1 MKILISL
8 PLLLLLLV
16 PPAAGAATTINER
29 RAVAA
34 DAVIEVNNV
43 AGSIRVRGSDRS
55 DVHVTG
61 KVGEG
66 ANGLVIEGDA
76 RRLQIRIDYPRSGGG
91 WGGWWGGGVKS
102 DSVLEV
108 EVPHGVELK
117 VGSVSAS
124 IEVSGI
130 SGRRAELESVSG
142 RVTFAGGPDVLAVES
157 VSGAINVESQGIRE
171 LTVETVSGRAAVAG
185 PVGERLRA
193 ESVSGR
199 LQLSPVGPLAS
210 VQASVV
216 SGGIELSTALVP
228 TGRLSA
234 ESLSGSLTVT
244 LPRATSA
251 RLEAS
256 SFSGSIRSDAG
267 TVEKESF
274 GPGSSL
280 KTTLGGGDGHVRLE
294 TFSGALRL
302 RLE

>member
-1 MKILISL
+1 MKALLSL

-16 PPAAGAATTINER
+16 PSADAATPIDER
-29 RAVAA
+29 RTVDA
-34 DAVIEVNNV
+34 DAVIEVKNV
-43 AGSIRVRGSDRS
+43 AGSIRVRGGNRR

-61 KVGEG
+61 SVGEG

-91 WGGWWGGGVKS
+91 WGGWWGGGVKG

-108 EVPHGVELK
+108 EVPEGIELK
-117 VGSVSAS
+117 VGAVSAS
-124 IEVSGI
+124 VEVDGI
-130 SGRRAELESVSG
+130 RGRRAEVESVSG
-142 RVTFAGGPDVLAVES
+142 QLRFTGSPEVLAIES
-157 VSGAINVESQGIRE
+157 VSGAINVASEGIRE
-171 LTVETVSGRAAVAG
+171 LSVETVSGRVSVAG
-185 PVGERLRA
+185 PVAERLRA

-199 LQLSPVGPLAS
+199 MQLEPAGALQS

-216 SGGIELSTALVP
+216 SGGIDLRTALAP
-228 TGRLSA
+228 SGRLTA
-234 ESLSGSLTVT
+234 ESLSGGLSVT

-251 RLEAS
+251 RVEAS

-267 TVEKESF
+267 SVEKETF

-280 KTTLGGGDGHVRLE
+280 KTTLGAGDGQIRLE

-302 RLE
+302 RLD

>member
-1 MKILISL
+1 MKALLCL
-8 PLLLLLLV
+8 PMLLMLLGT
-16 PPAAGAATTINER
+16 ATADAATAINER
-29 RAVAA
+29 RAVNA

-43 AGSIRVRGSDRS
+43 AGSIRVRGSERS

-117 VGSVSAS
+117 VGSVSAAIS
-124 IEVSGI
+124 VSGVR
-130 SGRRAELESVSG
+130 GRRAE
-142 RVTFAGGPDVLAVES
+142 VES
-157 VSGAINVESQGIRE
+157 VSGQLSFAGGPEVLAIESVSGSISVESQGIRE
-171 LTVETVSGRAAVAG
+171 LTVETVSGGAAVGG

-199 LQLSPVGPLAS
+199 LQLRPVGALDS

-216 SGGIELSTALVP
+216 SGGIELSTTLAP
-228 TGRLSA
+228 AGRLNA
-234 ESLSGSLTVT
+234 ESLSGNVSVT
-244 LPRATSA
+244 LPRGTSA

-267 TVEKESF
+267 TVEKETF

-280 KTTLGGGDGHVRLE
+280 KTTLGEGDGQVRLE

-302 RLE
+302 RLD